1 MGFSKIDGIYEFPIT
16 LMDAYMFT
24 YMKISEDNLISTF
37 KKTLDYS
44 RHLGDNNILTMVW
57 HDNVLKM
64 KGGRKYKDIMD
75 FLVSQDD
82 VQILNGADLINT
94 IQKSRLDSN
103 PN

>member
-1 MGFSKIDGIYEFPIT
+1 
-16 LMDAYMFT
+16 
-24 YMKISEDNLISTF
+24 
-37 KKTLDYS
+37 
-44 RHLGDNNILTMVW
+44 
-57 HDNVLKM
+57 M